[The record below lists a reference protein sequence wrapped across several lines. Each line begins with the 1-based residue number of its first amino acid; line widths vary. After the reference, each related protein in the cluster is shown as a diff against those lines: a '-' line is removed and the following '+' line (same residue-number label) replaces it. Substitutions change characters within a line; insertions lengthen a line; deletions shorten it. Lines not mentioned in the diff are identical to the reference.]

1 MPLTK
6 VGDINLDYYV
16 EGSGPPLLLIM
27 GFGGQASSWGQPF
40 LEQLRPHFTAIR
52 FSNRGTGLSDK
63 PESPTTIRQMADD
76 AAGLLDALGI
86 PQAHVCGISMGGMIA
101 QELVL
106 NYPQKVN
113 GLVLGCTTCG
123 PADGTGASPEVLAMF
138 APTPGMTRE
147 DQVRKAWPGICAPS
161 FIAAGSAFLEQML
174 LEGLTN
180 ATPIETL
187 AKQTVAVQAHD
198 TYDRL
203 PQIKAPT
210 LVIHGDLDLLVP
222 TPNAQILHERIPGS
236 RLHILPGAAHGF
248 CWEAPKESAGA
259 IVEFLSKV
267 SAPV

>member
-6 VGDINLDYYV
+6 AGDTNLEYYV

-27 GFGGQASSWGQPF
+27 GFSGQASSWGEPF
-40 LEQLRPHFTAIR
+40 LDQLRPHFSTIR

-63 PESPTTIRQMADD
+63 PESPTSIRQMADD
-76 AAGLLDALGI
+76 AAALMDAIGI
-86 PQAHVCGISMGGMIA
+86 PQAHVCGVSMGGMIA

-123 PADGTGASPEVLAMF
+123 PAHGHTATPEVLAMLS
-138 APTPGMTRE
+138 PTPGLARE
-147 DQVRKAWPGICAPS
+147 DQIRKAWPAICAPS
-161 FIAAGSAFLEQML
+161 FIEAGTAFLEQMMR
-174 LEGLTN
+174 EGLTN

-187 AKQTVAVQAHD
+187 AKQMMAIQAHD
-198 TYDRL
+198 TYERL

-210 LVIHGDLDLLVP
+210 LIIHGDADLLVP
-222 TPNAQILHERIPGS
+222 TPNAAILHERIAGS
-236 RLHILPGAAHGF
+236 RLHILPGAAHMF
-248 CWEAPKESAGA
+248 FWEAPRESAGI